1 MKQEVL
7 SKMVETTKAITN
19 YSKRKDRQ
27 LTTLFLR
34 ESTKEWG
41 GWRGAEEERVVFF
54 LMTLFERERACACA
68 QAGGR

>member
-19 YSKRKDRQ
+19 YSKRKDSQ

-41 GWRGAEEERVVFF
+41 GWRGAEEERVFF
-54 LMTLFERERACACA
+54 FFNDFI
-68 QAGGR
+68 